1 MGSLPSGWVELETKK
16 QQLRNRSASCDVR
29 RQVAGTAEPTK
40 GNIKGR
46 IHPMACRTGFRFEA
60 TGVPSS
66 GAGTGPSEKALAHL
80 GMGAKGK
87 KGRER
92 IHGKRRN
99 GASPQIPG
107 PLT

>member
-1 MGSLPSGWVELETKK
+1 M
-16 QQLRNRSASCDVR
+16 
-29 RQVAGTAEPTK
+29 
-40 GNIKGR
+40 
-46 IHPMACRTGFRFEA
+46 HPVACRTGFRFEA

-92 IHGKRRN
+92 IHDKSRN

-107 PLT
+107 PRTQDKHFAFFTGDPLGLLLRTTSMIEGRLFL